1 MDATSKKLNEKP
13 IVVPFSS
20 YEFKYKLSKIKDDIH
35 NGSDVKS
42 KKVMNKLIK
51 EAKRFSNSTNANTIE
66 NQKKVLTFL
75 DIILRKS
82 VLKIMHNFVIC

>member
-1 MDATSKKLNEKP
+1 
-13 IVVPFSS
+13 
-20 YEFKYKLSKIKDDIH
+20 
-35 NGSDVKS
+35 
-42 KKVMNKLIK
+42 MNKLIK

-82 VLKIMHNFVIC
+82 VLKNNAQLRDLLDTSYSRLNDDKIVVPFSRKAFCMT